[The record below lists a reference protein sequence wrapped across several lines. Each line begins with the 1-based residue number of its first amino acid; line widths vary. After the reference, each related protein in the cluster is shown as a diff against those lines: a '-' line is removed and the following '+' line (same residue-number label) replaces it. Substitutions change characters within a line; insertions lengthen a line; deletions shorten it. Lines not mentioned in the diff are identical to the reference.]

1 MMDVLILGAVNW
13 LECAETWL
21 CRHWGMCPGCG
32 KRRWLFLD
40 IRRHEECVPF

>member
-1 MMDVLILGAVNW
+1 MDVLILSLVNL
-13 LECAETWL
+13 LERAGVWM
-21 CRHWGMCPGCG
+21 RWHWGVCPGCG